1 MSGYEKMVL
10 IVLLAYKMD
19 KEYCYPS
26 RNLIAD
32 NAGFNIKTVDKA
44 LANLLKRRLI
54 KIEKQGRI
62 NKYYFHKDLIITKKP
77 F

>member
-26 RNLIAD
+26 RQLIAD
-32 NAGFNIKTVDKA
+32 NAGFNVKTVDKA
-44 LANLLKRRLI
+44 LRNLVLNKLI
-54 KIEKQGRI
+54 KIEKHGRI
-62 NKYYFHKDLIITKKP
+62 NRYFFHRDLKINKKP